1 MTLNELIKVINGNCN
16 IDCEEAIK
24 DIKTDTRKINKGDIF
39 IALKGNNYNG
49 EDFIDEAI
57 NKGAIACVVENSIND
72 KCIKVNDIKESLFLL
87 GRYIRRKYDIP
98 LVAIT
103 GSNGKTTTK
112 DLLSY
117 ILSSKYNVL
126 KNDGNKNNIIGV
138 SDTLFK
144 LNKNIDII
152 VTELGTNH
160 LGEISYLS
168 KMCEPSI
175 GIITNIGSS
184 HLEYF
189 KTRKN
194 IFKEKLSLIDGMKE
208 KKLILNG
215 DDKYLKKVFGYKCG
229 LSKNNELKAYNIKEY
244 IDYITFNIYL
254 DNEYEI
260 VFNNPGKHFIID
272 ILLVIKC
279 CLLYNIDIETIIDKI
294 KTFKLTDKRMN
305 IIKLNNN
312 ILINDCYNASLES
325 VVGGINYLKNIKEK
339 KILIIGDILELGKHS
354 KKIHKKINRKIK
366 KLKEKEVYTVGNY
379 SKCIK
384 GKHFNNVEELIEYF
398 KTKEISNSYIYVK
411 GSRRMNL
418 DKFIEFI
425 TNQKSTI

>member
-1 MTLNELIKVINGNCN
+1 MTLNELIKVINGTSN
-16 IDCEEAIK
+16 IDSEEVIEE
-24 DIKTDTRKINKGDIF
+24 IKTDSRKINKGDIF

-49 EDFIDEAI
+49 EDFISDAI

-72 KCIKVNDIKESLFLL
+72 KCIKVNDVKESLFLL

-98 LVAIT
+98 LIAIT

-144 LNKNIDII
+144 LNKNIEII
-152 VTELGTNH
+152 VMELGTNH

-168 KMCEPSI
+168 KMCEPNI

-194 IFKEKLSLIDGMKE
+194 IFKEKLSVIDGMKD

-215 DDKYLKKVFGYKCG
+215 DDKYLKKIFGYKCG
-229 LSKNNELKAYNIKEY
+229 LNKNNDLKAYNIKEH

-254 DNEYEI
+254 D
-260 VFNNPGKHFIID
+260 
-272 ILLVIKC
+272 
-279 CLLYNIDIETIIDKI
+279 
-294 KTFKLTDKRMN
+294 
-305 IIKLNNN
+305 
-312 ILINDCYNASLES
+312 
-325 VVGGINYLKNIKEK
+325 KNMK
-339 KILIIGDILELGKHS
+339 
-354 KKIHKKINRKIK
+354 
-366 KLKEKEVYTVGNY
+366 
-379 SKCIK
+379 
-384 GKHFNNVEELIEYF
+384 
-398 KTKEISNSYIYVK
+398 
-411 GSRRMNL
+411 
-418 DKFIEFI
+418 
-425 TNQKSTI
+425 

>member
-1 MTLNELIKVINGNCN
+1 MTLNELIKVINGTSN
-16 IDCEEAIK
+16 IDSEEVIEK
-24 DIKTDTRKINKGDIF
+24 IKTDSRKINKGDIF

-49 EDFIDEAI
+49 EDFISDAI

-72 KCIKVNDIKESLFLL
+72 KCIKVNDVKESLFLL

-98 LVAIT
+98 LIAIT

-144 LNKNIDII
+144 LNKNIEII
-152 VTELGTNH
+152 VMELGTNH

-168 KMCEPSI
+168 KMCEPNI

-194 IFKEKLSLIDGMKE
+194 IFKEKLSVIDGMKD

-215 DDKYLKKVFGYKCG
+215 DDKYLKKIFGYKCG
-229 LSKNNELKAYNIKEY
+229 LNKNNDLKSYNIKEH

-254 DNEYEI
+254 DKEYEI
-260 VFNNPGKHFIID
+260 IFNNPGKHFITD

-279 CLLYNIDIETIIDKI
+279 CLLYDIDIETIIERI

-305 IIKLNNN
+305 IIKLKNN

-325 VVGGINYLKNIKEK
+325 VVGGINYLKNIREK
-339 KILIIGDILELGKHS
+339 KVVIIGDILELGKHS

-379 SKCIK
+379 SKYIK

-398 KTKEISNSYIYVK
+398 KSKETSNSYIYVK

-425 TNQKSTI
+425 TN

>member
-1 MTLNELIKVINGNCN
+1 MTLNELIKVINGDCN
-16 IDCEEAIK
+16 IDSEEVIK
-24 DIKTDTRKINKGDIF
+24 DIKTDTRKINEGDIF

-49 EDFIDEAI
+49 ENFIDEAI

-72 KCIKVNDIKESLFLL
+72 KCIEVANTKESLFLL
-87 GRYIRRKYDIP
+87 GRYIRRKYNIP
-98 LVAIT
+98 LIAIT

-138 SDTLFK
+138 SDALFK
-144 LNKNIDII
+144 LNNNHEII
-152 VTELGTNH
+152 VMELGTNH

-168 KMCEPSI
+168 KMCEPNI

-194 IFKEKLSLIDGMKE
+194 IFKEKLSIINGMKD

-215 DDKYLKKVFGYKCG
+215 DDKYLKSIYGYKCG
-229 LSKNNELKAYNIKEY
+229 LYKNNELKAYNIKEY
-244 IDYITFNIYL
+244 IEHITFNIYL
-254 DNEYEI
+254 DKEYEI

-279 CLLYNIDIETIIDKI
+279 CLLYDIDIKTIIDRI
-294 KTFKLTDKRMN
+294 NSFKLTDKRMN
-305 IIKLNNN
+305 IIKLKNN

-325 VVGGINYLKNIKEK
+325 MIGGINYLKNIKENK
-339 KILIIGDILELGKHS
+339 VLIIGDILELGKHS
-354 KKIHKKINRKIK
+354 KKIHKKINRVLK
-366 KLKEKEVYTVGNY
+366 KLKDKEVYTVGKYSNY
-379 SKCIK
+379 IK
-384 GKHFNNVEELIEYF
+384 GKHFNRVEELIEYF
-398 KTKEISNSYIYVK
+398 KTIEISDSWIYVK

-418 DKFIEFI
+418 DKFIDFI
-425 TNQKSTI
+425 TNEKSTI

>member
-1 MTLNELIKVINGNCN
+1 MTLNELIKVIRGTSVINS
-16 IDCEEAIK
+16 EEVINE
-24 DIKTDTRKINKGDIF
+24 IKTDTRKLNKGDVF

-49 EDFIDEAI
+49 EDFVIEALE
-57 NKGAIACVVENSIND
+57 KGALACIVENNIND
-72 KCIKVNDIKESLFLL
+72 KCIKVKDIKETLLLL
-87 GRYIRRKYDIP
+87 GRYIRRKYNIP
-98 LVAIT
+98 LIAIT

-126 KNDGNKNNIIGV
+126 KNEGNKNNLIGV

-144 LNKNIDII
+144 LNENIDII
-152 VTELGTNH
+152 VMELGTNH

-168 KMCEPSI
+168 KMCEPNI

-194 IFKEKLSLIDGMKE
+194 IFKEKLSVIEGMKD

-215 DDKYLKKVFGYKCG
+215 DDKYLKKIFGYKCG
-229 LSKNNELKAYNIKEY
+229 LNKNNDLKAYNIKEH

-254 DNEYEI
+254 DKEYEI
-260 VFNNPGKHFIID
+260 IFNNPGKHFITD

-279 CLLYNIDIETIIDKI
+279 CLIYGIDIETIIDKI

-305 IIKLNNN
+305 LIKLKNN

-379 SKCIK
+379 SKYIK

-398 KTKEISNSYIYVK
+398 KSKETSNSYIYVK

-425 TNQKSTI
+425 TN